1 MKLKKNQFKKALK
14 TQQKTIKKIRTKIK
28 RNTNCQDT
36 FNFLKSYY
44 EIRGKKR
51 KKKEEKKSIKAQ
63 LLLLYEHTLNHK
75 KKILGDLSNFI
86 MECSI

>member
-51 KKKEEKKSIKAQ
+51 KKKRG
-63 LLLLYEHTLNHK
+63 
-75 KKILGDLSNFI
+75 KKIYKSPIVAPL
-86 MECSI
+86 